1 MEVIRFINDRRIA
14 GDMPAMTVANDGMLQ
29 IIREIQMKAIHE
41 ENMSRDIQSISISH
55 PSVEPTDSNRQNA

>member
-41 ENMSRDIQSISISH
+41 EKISRDKQSISISH
-55 PSVEPTDSNRQNA
+55 PSIELTNPNRQNA